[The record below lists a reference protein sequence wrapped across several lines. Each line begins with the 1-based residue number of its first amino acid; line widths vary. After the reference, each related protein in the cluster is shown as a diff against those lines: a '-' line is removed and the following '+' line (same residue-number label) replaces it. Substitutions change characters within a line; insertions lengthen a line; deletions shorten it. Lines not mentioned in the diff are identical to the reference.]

1 MQTSTKL
8 VPGEID
14 NVITYG
20 RIYKMKK
27 LFKNEEFKEWIF
39 IGAFVIGAFGLIA
52 WFKGGGDSDW
62 FFAIFFGLIILVVV
76 VILAGV
82 VAMFVRDYLDEKTKI
97 KNSYAKFFITRLTWV
112 GLIILVFFIYI
123 KVF

>member
-1 MQTSTKL
+1 MFLASILDVDQYGELGYLLAL
-8 VPGEID
+8 VGT
-14 NVITYG
+14 V
-20 RIYKMKK
+20 
-27 LFKNEEFKEWIF
+27 
-39 IGAFVIGAFGLIA
+39 GAFGLIA
-52 WFKGGGDSDW
+52 WFKSGGDSDW

>member
-1 MQTSTKL
+1 MKL
-8 VPGEID
+8 IEKIK
-14 NVITYG
+14 NI
-20 RIYKMKK
+20 
-27 LFKNEEFKEWIF
+27 LKNEEFYIVLF
-39 IGAFVIGAFGLIA
+39 FIGAFGLIA

-97 KNSYAKFFITRLTWV
+97 KNSYIKFFITRLTWV
-112 GLIILVFFIYI
+112 GLIALVFFLFI
-123 KVF
+123 KVL

>member
-1 MQTSTKL
+1 
-8 VPGEID
+8 
-14 NVITYG
+14 
-20 RIYKMKK
+20 MKK

-52 WFKGGGDSDW
+52 WFKGGGDSGW
-62 FFAIFFGLIILVVV
+62 FVAIFFGLIALAVILL
-76 VILAGV
+76 LAGV
-82 VAMFVRDYLDEKTKI
+82 VAMFVREYLDEKTKI

>member
-1 MQTSTKL
+1 MDLYRS
-8 VPGEID
+8 
-14 NVITYG
+14 
-20 RIYKMKK
+20 RKMKIQQK
-27 LFKNEEFKEWIF
+27 IKNIFKNEEFYIVLF
-39 IGAFVIGAFGLIA
+39 FIGAFGLIA